1 MKTIDKSGTSV
12 EEIIKAFR
20 SEYQIRDW
28 ELKYDILKKPSKGF
42 FGLFASSSAL
52 VRFQLPAIEDRARMF
67 TENLLKKMG
76 IGFESI
82 SPKMEGKTLYL
93 EIMGCKDPGFL
104 IGKNGAMLETVQ
116 FLVNR
121 VFEYDRK
128 LDRIYIDADGYR
140 ERQEDMFF
148 RRFQAQIA
156 KIRVHGKPL
165 TLDPMNAAERRI
177 IHRHVEREKGL
188 RTLTIGE
195 GEKKRIVI
203 FSAKQSEREVLSQ
216 SSGEEKP
223 TAKKDKA
230 PEARKPRPNGKPRTP
245 RPKPATTA
253 STDEKPAL
261 KPNTNRPQPHHRPKK
276 TAENSDQ

>member
-12 EEIIKAFR
+12 EEIISQFR
-20 SEYQIRDW
+20 SEYQIKDY
-28 ELKYDILKKPSKGF
+28 ELKYDVIKKPSRGF
-42 FGLFASSSAL
+42 FGLFASHHAL
-52 VRFQLPAIEDRARMF
+52 VRFQLPDLEDRASLF

-76 IGFESI
+76 IGFSSI
-82 SPKMEGKTLYL
+82 TSKMEGKTLYL
-93 EIMGCKDPGFL
+93 EIVGCKDPGFL
-104 IGKNGAMLETVQ
+104 IGKNGTMLETVQ

-156 KIRVHGKPL
+156 KIKSSGKPL
-165 TLDPMNAAERRI
+165 TLDPMSPAERRI

-216 SSGEEKP
+216 SSADDKP
-223 TAKKDKA
+223 LAKKERT
-230 PEARKPRPNGKPRTP
+230 PEAPKPRPNSKPRISK
-245 RPKPATTA
+245 PKPAP
-253 STDEKPAL
+253 DDKPAL
-261 KPNTNRPQPHHRPKK
+261 KPNTNRPQPHHHNGSTGEIK
-276 TAENSDQ
+276 E